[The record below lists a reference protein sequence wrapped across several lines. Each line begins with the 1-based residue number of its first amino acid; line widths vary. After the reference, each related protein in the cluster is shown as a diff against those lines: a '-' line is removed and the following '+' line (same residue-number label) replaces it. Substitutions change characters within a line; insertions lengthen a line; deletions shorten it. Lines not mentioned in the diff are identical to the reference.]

1 MTHVSTPGAT
11 TQEAATPVRG
21 TSRILRNPHVD
32 RAGVTA
38 AGAAAP
44 SFHPSMPGFAATPL
58 RSAPHTAARL
68 GVRSVHVKD
77 ESHRLG
83 MPSFKI
89 LGASWATCRTVMAHL
104 GEDPGEHPT
113 LAMLKDAVDG
123 SGVALTLVA
132 ATDGNHGRGVARM
145 AKLLGLAAIILVPA
159 GTARSRIDAIAGEG
173 AEVRVVD
180 GGYDEAI
187 AASASLADDL
197 HVVISDT
204 SWEGY
209 GDTPRWVI
217 DGYSTLL
224 GEVTSEIDA
233 RHVPEPSVVVAQMGV
248 GAFGAAVTR
257 AFAPRPARLLIGVEP
272 TSADCVMVSAAAGEI
287 LTIPGPQD
295 SIMAGLNCGTP
306 SVVAWDDVL
315 HGYDVFVA
323 VSDLD
328 AEEAMRLLHEDDLAV
343 GESGAAGLAGLI
355 AHGPELGLGAEDDV
369 LLFLTEGPTDPDSY
383 ERIVGEPAN

>member
-1 MTHVSTPGAT
+1 
-11 TQEAATPVRG
+11 
-21 TSRILRNPHVD
+21 
-32 RAGVTA
+32 
-38 AGAAAP
+38 
-44 SFHPSMPGFAATPL
+44 MPGFAPTPL

-89 LGASWATCRTVMAHL
+89 LGASWATCRTVLAHL
-104 GEDPGEHPT
+104 GEYPGDEPT
-113 LAMLKDAVDG
+113 LATLKNAIDR
-123 SGVALTLVA
+123 SGIALTLVA

-145 AKLLGLAAIILVPA
+145 AKLLGLAALILVPA
-159 GTARSRIDAIAGEG
+159 GTADSRIDAIAGEG

-187 AASASLADDL
+187 AASAALADDL

-224 GEVTSEIDA
+224 SEVTGEIDA
-233 RHVPEPSVVVAQMGV
+233 GRAPEPTVVVVQMGV
-248 GAFGAAVTR
+248 GAFAAAVTR
-257 AFAPRPARLLIGVEP
+257 AFAPRPARLLVGVEP
-272 TSADCVMVSAAAGEI
+272 TSADCVMVSASVGEI

-315 HGYDVFVA
+315 HGYDVFA
-323 VSDLD
+323 SVSDLD
-328 AEEAMRLLHEDDLAV
+328 AEEAMRLLHQDGLAV

-355 AHGPELGLGAEDDV
+355 AHGHELGVGADDDV
-369 LLFLTEGPTDPDSY
+369 LLFLTEGPTDPAGY
-383 ERIVGEPAN
+383 ERIVGAPAG